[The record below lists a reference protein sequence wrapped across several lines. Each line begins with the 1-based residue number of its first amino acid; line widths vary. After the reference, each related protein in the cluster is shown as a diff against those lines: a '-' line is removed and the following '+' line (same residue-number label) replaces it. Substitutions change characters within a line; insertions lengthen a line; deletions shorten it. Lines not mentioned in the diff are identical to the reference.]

1 MFSYIFRVDAGNIP
15 ELGTGHI
22 YRSIE
27 IYKYLLKKGIKKD
40 KILFIVKSLNKYSKC
55 KKILLKNKI
64 KFQSIG
70 TNILDFSVE
79 ELNFLNKFKS
89 RVIIFDRMSEIN
101 RKFIKSLKENHNKIV
116 GIDIKK
122 KKNVKIDY
130 FINPLN
136 NKFNNKKKLLN
147 FKNNIL
153 PSYNYKKNKK
163 KNYKINKI
171 KKIFVFF
178 GGYDFKKLEKKI
190 KKIKISN
197 TKYIF
202 SKKNFY
208 SKMSTSDIILCSGGL
223 IAFDAIYKN
232 KITIC
237 IPQYEHQLK
246 NLKVLNKQG
255 IISLIK
261 KNTFNGLKS
270 TILNSVNLSKKEKN
284 LIFKKQNKII
294 SWHSQKKVLNNIYK
308 LHAWY
313 N

>member
-122 KKNVKIDY
+122 KNNVKIDY

-208 SKMSTSDIILCSGGL
+208 SKMSTSDIVLCSGGL

-308 LHAWY
+308 LHA
-313 N
+313 

>member
-122 KKNVKIDY
+122 KNNVKIDY

-308 LHAWY
+308 LHA
-313 N
+313 

>member
-1 MFSYIFRVDAGNIP
+1 MFSYVFRVDAGNIP

-27 IYKYLLKKGIKKD
+27 IYKYLIKKGINKN
-40 KILFIVKSLNKYSKC
+40 KILFIIKSLNKYSKC
-55 KKILLKNKI
+55 KKILKKNKI
-64 KFQSIG
+64 KFQSIETG
-70 TNILDFSVE
+70 IVDFSVE

-89 RVIIFDRMSEIN
+89 RVIIFDRLSEIN
-101 RKFIKSLKENHNKIV
+101 TKFIKSLKENYDKIV

-122 KKNVKIDY
+122 KNNVKIDY

-136 NKFNNKKKLLN
+136 NKFNNKKKILN

-153 PSYNYKKNKK
+153 PSFNYKKNKK

-171 KKIFVFF
+171 KKIFIFF

-190 KKIKISN
+190 KKIKIPN
-197 TKYIF
+197 TEYIF

-208 SKMSTSDIILCSGGL
+208 PKMLSSDIILCSGGL
-223 IAFDAIYKN
+223 IAFDAIYKK
-232 KITIC
+232 KITVC
-237 IPQYEHQLK
+237 IPQYDHQLK

-255 IISLIK
+255 IITLFK
-261 KNTFNGLKS
+261 KNTYNGLKS
-270 TILNSVNLSKKEKN
+270 TILNLINLSKKEKN

-308 LHAWY
+308 LHA
-313 N
+313 

>member
-122 KKNVKIDY
+122 KNNVKIDY

-153 PSYNYKKNKK
+153 PSYNYKKKKK
-163 KNYKINKI
+163 KN
-171 KKIFVFF
+171 
-178 GGYDFKKLEKKI
+178 
-190 KKIKISN
+190 
-197 TKYIF
+197 
-202 SKKNFY
+202 
-208 SKMSTSDIILCSGGL
+208 
-223 IAFDAIYKN
+223 
-232 KITIC
+232 
-237 IPQYEHQLK
+237 
-246 NLKVLNKQG
+246 
-255 IISLIK
+255 
-261 KNTFNGLKS
+261 
-270 TILNSVNLSKKEKN
+270 
-284 LIFKKQNKII
+284 
-294 SWHSQKKVLNNIYK
+294 
-308 LHAWY
+308 
-313 N
+313 

>member
-208 SKMSTSDIILCSGGL
+208 SKMSTSDIVLCSGGL

-308 LHAWY
+308 LHA
-313 N
+313 

>member
-122 KKNVKIDY
+122 KNNVKIDY

-136 NKFNNKKKLLN
+136 NKFNNKKKILN

-308 LHAWY
+308 LHA
-313 N
+313 